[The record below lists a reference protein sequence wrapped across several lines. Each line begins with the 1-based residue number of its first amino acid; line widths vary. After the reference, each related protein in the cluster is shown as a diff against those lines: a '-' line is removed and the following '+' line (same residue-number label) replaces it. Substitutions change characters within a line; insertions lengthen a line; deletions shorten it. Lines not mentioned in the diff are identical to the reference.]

1 MAHRDAAIPLLRK
14 RVLGA
19 HPDLPRRPGIDSSEK
34 EADTLARHRATAAV
48 ALLRLGVPD
57 AVRPLLAFAPD
68 PRVQAETI
76 EGIVRLG
83 ADPNLLADRLQ
94 RETDTSIR
102 MALLLGLADCVIQS
116 PRAPWI
122 GRTLLR
128 VLDTYRNDPDAGVH
142 SAARLLLVRIGQ
154 LDEVRR
160 IDNGLKGSDDR
171 GARRWF
177 VDEGHTMVV
186 IDPIGRD
193 PALSTGRSI
202 DRVFA
207 ISSTETT
214 LRQFLQFRP
223 DHPYQKAIGTD
234 PEYPVSIITW
244 YDAVAYCRWL
254 DEKLNVPVEER
265 CYPPI
270 DQINEGMQMP
280 PNYLSR
286 TGHRLPTFAEWEFAA
301 RALTTTGR
309 YFGER
314 DGLLAGYAWFE
325 GNSGNVLHAVGSLKP
340 NAFGLFDVYGSMLE
354 WCQESMVF
362 ARQPGSRDVE
372 DLTPATAN
380 HERIIRS
387 GAYNFTSPRLVSWY
401 LGPISPVTQWDN
413 IGFRVARTIKRAH

>member
-1 MAHRDAAIPLLRK
+1 
-14 RVLGA
+14 
-19 HPDLPRRPGIDSSEK
+19 
-34 EADTLARHRATAAV
+34 
-48 ALLRLGVPD
+48 
-57 AVRPLLAFAPD
+57 
-68 PRVQAETI
+68 
-76 EGIVRLG
+76 
-83 ADPNLLADRLQ
+83 
-94 RETDTSIR
+94 
-102 MALLLGLADCVIQS
+102 
-116 PRAPWI
+116 
-122 GRTLLR
+122 
-128 VLDTYRNDPDAGVH
+128 
-142 SAARLLLVRIGQ
+142 
-154 LDEVRR
+154 
-160 IDNGLKGSDDR
+160 
-171 GARRWF
+171 
-177 VDEGHTMVV
+177 
-186 IDPIGRD
+186 
-193 PALSTGRSI
+193 
-202 DRVFA
+202 
-207 ISSTETT
+207 
-214 LRQFLQFRP
+214 
-223 DHPYQKAIGTD
+223 
-234 PEYPVSIITW
+234 VSIITW

-254 DEKLNVPVEER
+254 DEKSNVPVEER

-286 TGHRLPTFAEWEFAA
+286 TGHRLPTFAEWEYSA

-380 HERIIRS
+380 NERIIRS
-387 GAYNFTSPRLVSWY
+387 GAYNFLSQRLVSSY